1 MNAELY
7 HTNLAALRRV
17 LPGATI
23 SAIEEAGRSPLGIVA
38 EQGASD
44 INLDLGASTLYGGG
58 AAAYAG
64 SQVARFRADPNRL
77 SFDPP
82 RIGSRWVKGEGDVY
96 QSLIDRFGP
105 LPDPADGNTDVP
117 VGALVSL
124 GVGLGLHLPLLQ
136 GSFRYRDLIL
146 VEPYAHFLE
155 ASLRVLDW
163 TKVLDG
169 LAEAGGALHL
179 FTGDD
184 PAALAAQAFEALR
197 KGAFARLDGSYV
209 FTHYNSPT
217 LDRTRDLFAQQV
229 PTLGSSL
236 GFVEDECVMIRNA
249 VTNLAGPKGSIAKAE
264 QTPRTDLPTL
274 VVGTGPSLDDAIE
287 EIRRLRKDAVLI
299 SGGTA
304 LSALLEQGIAPDL
317 HCEVE
322 NDPETYDGLFM
333 VAERHDLSSIPL
345 LCTATI
351 DPRIPGLFGDVLFYF
366 QDRVTSSVLFEG
378 DFGRWRHAA
387 PTVTNLALR
396 AGAWLGSGRIYFFGL
411 DLGSKSPDKHHSDAS
426 YYNWTDDEYLRSG
439 TGMDRFEIP
448 LPGNFGGTAYT
459 NLALLFT
466 TAFFNAFAAAHRDI
480 SLINCSDG
488 VRIENTTPT
497 RPGAVKLPAAPIS
510 GAEVIAGAVADCT
523 PINAIVA
530 QMPDTVAVYERSLDR
545 WMTEARNALASS
557 TGLDAALSSL
567 GPLLDQSRPGT
578 PADRAACAC
587 YSGTMLLIL
596 QYAFAHHR
604 RLPAAA
610 RADFDQAAL
619 ATLSAHLDIMAAMT
633 ERTLTELRASVL

>member
-23 SAIEEAGRSPLGIVA
+23 SAIEEAGRAPLGIIA
-38 EQGASD
+38 EPDVSD
-44 INLDLGASTLYGGG
+44 INLDLGGSVLYGGG
-58 AAAYAG
+58 AATYASG
-64 SQVARFRADPNRL
+64 QVARFRAAPNRL
-77 SFDPP
+77 SFDAP

-105 LPDPADGNTDVP
+105 LPDAADGETDVP

-136 GSFRYRDLIL
+136 GSFHYRDLIL
-146 VEPYAHFLE
+146 VEPYAHFID

-163 TKVLDG
+163 TKLLTG
-169 LAEAGGALHL
+169 LSETGGSLHL
-179 FTGDD
+179 LIGDD
-184 PAALAAQAFEALR
+184 PAALSAKTFEALR
-197 KGAFARLDGSYV
+197 KNAFARLDGSYI
-209 FTHYNSPT
+209 FTHYNSPI

-236 GFVEDECVMIRNA
+236 GFVEDECIMIRNA
-249 VTNLAGPKGSIAKAE
+249 VTNLAGPKGSIASAT
-264 QTPRTDLPTL
+264 QPPRTGMPTL
-274 VVGTGPSLDDAIE
+274 VVGTGPSLDDAIGD
-287 EIRRLRKDAVLI
+287 IRRLRRDAILI

-304 LSALLEQGIAPDL
+304 LSALLEQGIVPDL

-322 NDPETYDGLFM
+322 NDPETFDGLAM
-333 VAERHDLSSIPL
+333 VAARHDLSNIPL
-345 LCTATI
+345 LSAVTI

-378 DFGRWRHAA
+378 DYGRWRHAA

-396 AGAWLGSGRIYFFGL
+396 AGAWLGSGQIYFFGL

-466 TAFFNAFAAAHRDI
+466 RAFFNAFAAAHREVA
-480 SLINCSDG
+480 LINCSDG
-488 VRIENTTPT
+488 VRIENTTPA
-497 RPGAVKLPAAPIS
+497 RPGEVQLPAAAAS
-510 GAEVIAGAVADCT
+510 GAGIIAETIAESAPRTALQAEMPAAVST
-523 PINAIVA
+523 
-530 QMPDTVAVYERSLDR
+530 YERALER
-545 WMTEARNALASS
+545 WMADARGALASAA
-557 TGLDAALSSL
+557 GLDAAISSL
-567 GPLLDQSRPGT
+567 APLLDQSRPG
-578 PADRAACAC
+578 AAEDRAACAC
-587 YSGTMLLIL
+587 YSGTLLLIL

-604 RLPAAA
+604 RLPPAERPA
-610 RADFDQAAL
+610 FDSAVLKAL
-619 ATLSAHLDIMAAMT
+619 TAHLEVMAAMT
-633 ERTLTELRASVL
+633 ERTLSGLRANVL